1 MHPKDFV
8 RTIDH
13 ILLTPSSLPRKW
25 VVCVIGEEVAMLPKM
40 IRSRFHA
47 EIVIGA
53 PDREA
58 RSDYLK
64 RLLNTKRHD
73 LNANSMTLYTAG
85 YLRQDLEELI
95 LAMQDEAIEKWIS
108 RVPTDYRMF
117 LTLTWHHFENVL
129 NSRRKSHTSL
139 SGTVAHIPQ
148 VFWEDVGGLT
158 PIKQDILD
166 MIELPLRH
174 TELFADNL
182 RRRSGLLLYG
192 PPGTGKTLLAK
203 AVATEC
209 HINFISV
216 KGPELLNMYVGE
228 SERQIRELFI
238 RAKEAKP
245 CVVFFDEIDA
255 LAPRRGRSGDSG
267 GVSDRMVSQL
277 LAELDSIHLS
287 QNIFLIG
294 ATNRPDLVDPALLR
308 PGRFDKLLYLG
319 LAEDHESQY
328 YILKALTRQLHLA
341 PDCDLSSIVR
351 QCPFSLSGAD
361 FYALTMDALMNA
373 IRRKLIDLE
382 QKASEA
388 SISLEDWIEEASEES
403 LHTELCEAD
412 FLQALARVHP
422 SISSSELKRYQSLRD
437 SFLT

>member
-1 MHPKDFV
+1 M
-8 RTIDH
+8 
-13 ILLTPSSLPRKW
+13 
-25 VVCVIGEEVAMLPKM
+25 
-40 IRSRFHA
+40 RSRFHA
-47 EIVIGA
+47 EIIIGA

-58 RSDYLK
+58 RFNYLK

-73 LNANSMTLYTAG
+73 LNPQTMALYTAG
-85 YLRQDLEELI
+85 YLRRDLEELVMS
-95 LAMQDEAIEKWIS
+95 MQNEAFEEWIS
-108 RVPTDYRMF
+108 RIPTDYRVF
-117 LTLTWHHFENVL
+117 LTLTWHHFECVL
-129 NSRRKSHTSL
+129 NSKRKSHISL
-139 SGTVAHIPQ
+139 SGTMAHIPQ
-148 VFWEDVGGLT
+148 VFWEDVGGLI
-158 PIKQDILD
+158 PIKQNILD

-174 TELFADNL
+174 PELFSENL
-182 RRRSGLLLYG
+182 RRSSGLLLYG

-228 SERQIRELFI
+228 SERHIRELFT

-277 LAELDSIHLS
+277 LAELDSIHSS

-294 ATNRPDLVDPALLR
+294 ATNRPDLIDPALLR
-308 PGRFDKLLYLG
+308 PGRFDRLLYLG
-319 LAEDHESQY
+319 LAEDHESQWL
-328 YILKALTRQLHLA
+328 ILKALTRRLHLA
-341 PDCDLSSIVR
+341 PDCDLRSIVR
-351 QCPFSLSGAD
+351 QCPFILSGAD

-382 QKASEA
+382 QKASEL
-388 SISLEDWIEEASEES
+388 SISLESWIEETSEDS
-403 LHTELCEAD
+403 LRVELCETD
-412 FLQALARVHP
+412 FLQALTFLHP
-422 SISSSELKRYQSLRD
+422 SISSSELKRYQALRD